1 MKYLMNVIIGDP
13 NTEPG
18 MVSDMLLKFRCY
30 FIKDD
35 EGYGKK
41 TYLSIVGEHSGKCID
56 LRYDKNY
63 HRGKEKE
70 YLEYWANNY
79 WTGKN
84 GSWEIKELTIEEMRR
99 SVMIYK

>member
-1 MKYLMNVIIGDP
+1 MNVVIKDP

-18 MVSDMLLKFRCY
+18 MVSDILLRY
-30 FIKDD
+30 QSNFIKED

-41 TYLSIVGEHSGKCID
+41 TYLSIVGERSDSYID
-56 LRYDKNY
+56 LRYDMNY

-70 YLEYWANNY
+70 YLEYWAHNY

-84 GSWEIKELTIEEMRR
+84 GAWEIKSLSITEA
-99 SVMIYK
+99 K

>member
-1 MKYLMNVIIGDP
+1 MKYLMNVIIKDP
-13 NTEPG
+13 NTESG
-18 MVSDMLLKFRCY
+18 MVSDMLLTFQCY

-35 EGYGKK
+35 DNYTYGKK
-41 TYLSIVGEHSGKCID
+41 TYLSIIGEGSDKHID

-70 YLEYWANNY
+70 YLEHWAHNY

-84 GSWEIKELTIEEMRR
+84 GAWEIKSLNITE
-99 SVMIYK
+99 VQ

>member
-1 MKYLMNVIIGDP
+1 MKYLMNVVIKDP
-13 NTEPG
+13 HTEPG
-18 MVSDMLLKFRCY
+18 MVSDMLLKFRC
-30 FIKDD
+30 FFTKDD
-35 EGYGKK
+35 DNYTYGKK
-41 TYLSIVGEHSGKCID
+41 AYLSIIGESSDKYID

-84 GSWEIKELTIEEMRR
+84 GAWEIKSLNITEVE
-99 SVMIYK
+99 

>member
-1 MKYLMNVIIGDP
+1 MKYRIQILIENPENKDE
-13 NTEPG
+13 NRT
-18 MVSDMLLKFRCY
+18 LNLKCF

-41 TYLSIVGEHSGKCID
+41 TYLSIFGEHNPFKQYID

-63 HRGKEKE
+63 HRGQEKE

-84 GSWEIKELTIEEMRR
+84 GSWEIR
-99 SVMIYK
+99 SLNITEVE

>member
-1 MKYLMNVIIGDP
+1 MKYSISVVIKDP

-18 MVSDMLLKFRCY
+18 MVSDMLLTFQCY
-30 FIKDD
+30 FIKED

-41 TYLSIVGEHSGKCID
+41 TYLSIIGLDAKSYID

-70 YLEYWANNY
+70 YLEYWARNY
-79 WTGKN
+79 WTGKD
-84 GSWEIKELTIEEMRR
+84 GAWEIKSLSITE
-99 SVMIYK
+99 VK

>member
-1 MKYLMNVIIGDP
+1 MKYLMNVVIKDP

-30 FIKDD
+30 FIRDD

-41 TYLSIVGEHSGKCID
+41 TYLSIVGEHSDKYID

-63 HRGKEKE
+63 HRGEEKE
-70 YLEYWANNY
+70 YLEYWAHNY

-84 GSWEIKELTIEEMRR
+84 GAWEIKSLNITEVE
-99 SVMIYK
+99 

>member
-1 MKYLMNVIIGDP
+1 MKYLMNVVIKDP
-13 NTEPG
+13 KTEPG
-18 MVSDMLLKFRCY
+18 MVSDILLRYQCY

-41 TYLSIVGEHSGKCID
+41 TYLSIVGEGSDSYID
-56 LRYDKNY
+56 LRYDMNY

-70 YLEYWANNY
+70 YLEYWAHNY

-84 GSWEIKELTIEEMRR
+84 GAWEIKSLSITE
-99 SVMIYK
+99 VQ

>member
-1 MKYLMNVIIGDP
+1 MKYLMNVVIKDP

-18 MVSDMLLKFRCY
+18 MVSDMLLKFRCC
-30 FIKDD
+30 FIRDD

-41 TYLSIVGEHSGKCID
+41 TYLLIVGEGSDSYDSYID

-84 GSWEIKELTIEEMRR
+84 GAWEIKSLNIMEVE
-99 SVMIYK
+99 

>member
-1 MKYLMNVIIGDP
+1 MKYLMNVIIRDP
-13 NTEPG
+13 NTKPG

-30 FIKDD
+30 FIRDD

-41 TYLSIVGEHSGKCID
+41 TYLNICSESAHNPID

-63 HRGKEKE
+63 YRGKEKE
-70 YLEYWANNY
+70 YLEYWAKNY

-84 GSWEIKELTIEEMRR
+84 GSWEIKELIIEEMR
-99 SVMIYK
+99 

>member
-1 MKYLMNVIIGDP
+1 MKYLMSVVIKDT
-13 NTEPG
+13 NTESG
-18 MVSDMLLKFRCY
+18 MVSDMLLTFQCY

-35 EGYGKK
+35 DNYTYGKK
-41 TYLSIVGEHSGKCID
+41 TYLSIIGKDSDKYID

-63 HRGKEKE
+63 NRGKEKE

-84 GSWEIKELTIEEMRR
+84 GAWEIKSLNIMEVE
-99 SVMIYK
+99 